1 MAHIHPTATVHPSAR
16 IAVSARIGAFS
27 IIEEDVVIGEE
38 TVIDT
43 QARIGARTQIGN
55 HTHIHHGVSIGL
67 APQVLAHE
75 ADHASSVLVGDHAII
90 REFCSIVRGMDAD
103 HPTALGNHILLM
115 PYAHVA
121 HGARLEDAVALES
134 FVHLGSD
141 AHIGSGAVIRSLFT
155 VDASRRIGRFA
166 DCAYD
171 VRFDIPPFVRSSDDG
186 SFAEVHSEKLREEH
200 FTSSEIE
207 EIETAYNIFYRSGL
221 EAPVA
226 IERLQKEFPTQPHIA
241 EIVSFLK
248 TSGENIMQGKQNGSR

>member
-38 TVIDT
+38 TVIAT
-43 QARIGARTQIGN
+43 QTRIGSRTEIGN

-67 APQVLAHE
+67 APQVISPE
-75 ADHASSVLVGDHAII
+75 ATHASSALVGDHAVI

-103 HPTALGNHILLM
+103 HPTVLGNHILLM

-121 HGARLEDAVALES
+121 DSVRLEDAVTLES
-134 FVHLGSD
+134 FVHLGSG
-141 AHIGSGAVIRSLFT
+141 ARIGSGTVIRSLFT
-155 VDASRRIGRFA
+155 VDASRRVGRFA

-186 SFAEVHSEKLREEH
+186 NFAEVHSEKLREEH

-207 EIETAYNIFYRSGL
+207 EIETAFNILYRSGL
-221 EAPVA
+221 EASAA
-226 IERLQKEFPTQPHIA
+226 IERLQNEFPTQPHIA
-241 EIVSFLK
+241 EIISFLK
-248 TSGENIMQGKQNGSR
+248 TSGVKIIQGKQNGSR